1 MEMHQRE
8 RSLEKAQMQVSCK
21 LNRIGVHLQYEQIY
35 IDFLVTITTLFIT
48 DFQVSQNTDQA

>member
-1 MEMHQRE
+1 
-8 RSLEKAQMQVSCK
+8 MQVSCK
-21 LNRIGVHLQYEQIY
+21 LNIFGVHLQYEQIY